1 MIKWDDNDKWI
12 NKDYFN
18 NLQKWQMVES
28 IRQNPDKLFAILN
41 ENTKMREEIIV
52 LKRQMA
58 EKNRP

>member
-1 MIKWDDNDKWI
+1 MIKWDNDKWI
-12 NKDYFN
+12 NRDYFN
-18 NLQKWQMVES
+18 NLQKWQIVES

-52 LKRQMA
+52 LKRQIA